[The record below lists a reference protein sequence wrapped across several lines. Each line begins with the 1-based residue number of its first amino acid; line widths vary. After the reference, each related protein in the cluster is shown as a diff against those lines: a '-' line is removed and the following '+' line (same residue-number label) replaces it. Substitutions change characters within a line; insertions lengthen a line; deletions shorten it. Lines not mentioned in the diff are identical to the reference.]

1 MNKIP
6 FAAAIG
12 MTFYIFSCG
21 TPAAPAST
29 ITQAETNLNNLHKL
43 HRAIATGNL
52 SVLDTIV
59 SENYIDHLPGQDN
72 VGRDNMKKYLQ
83 QIHDNL
89 PDFKDSILAESA
101 SDNWI
106 FFLARIT
113 GTTTTPM
120 MGLPAHSKL
129 DKKAVRIIKVEKG
142 IFMETW
148 VYVDPKD
155 MIPAQNLPD
164 TAHPRQPS

>member
-1 MNKIP
+1 MNKIA
-6 FAAAIG
+6 FAVVIG
-12 MTFYIFSCG
+12 MTSFIFSCG
-21 TPAAPAST
+21 TPAAPASKT
-29 ITQAETNLNNLHKL
+29 SQAETNLNNLHKL
-43 HRAIATGNL
+43 HCAIATGNL

-83 QIHDNL
+83 QIHDSI

-101 SDNWI
+101 SENWI

-113 GTTTTPM
+113 GTTKTPM

-142 IFMETW
+142 IFVETW

-164 TAHPRQPS
+164 EGRPKR